1 MKKISSLI
9 LSSAFIFATGLSL
22 AGCSGSSSSN
32 DSLTI
37 RILNLED
44 YIYLHDEKNG
54 YDEEDMTVQFEK
66 EFKKKY
72 GKDIQV
78 IYETSDT
85 NESIYNDLLTGR
97 TKYDLVCTSD
107 YMLQKFVREGLITKL
122 HKPEDEEDEDWLE
135 NYHAYASPVIKQ
147 RLDEIDVSMS
157 DGSVEYLGDY
167 CVGYMWGTLGIL
179 FNPEYEDFAEEADPL
194 NDMASW
200 SAFWDKKYNNT
211 ISIKDSMRD
220 TFAAALMY
228 TYDEELS
235 ELRDNFDATI
245 AELDLAYEVG
255 AITLEQYE
263 EEKAAI
269 EEEYNSVLSE
279 IFNKTDDETLTKVAK
294 SLEELKGNIFG
305 MEVDSGKQ
313 DIVTGKIGVNL
324 AYSGDAVY
332 SIELAAKKGIDLYY
346 SVPTNGA
353 NIWFD
358 GWCIPTDDSRSEEQ
372 FKAAHEFLNF
382 ISDPEYAA
390 KNMDYTGYTPYIGGD
405 IIYEQVLDWYDARTD
420 LIYFYDEKGEY
431 ESDDDRYLS
440 LYYFDEENDE
450 DVEIWYEDCHY
461 EEDAD
466 PDFDGVALYYYPHN
480 DTTQTPI
487 DYKID
492 GKQVYYNDLLV
503 IDPEWEE
510 VDLSYFFSGTLEGYE
525 KAIFYVDYYCE
536 ENQAVGSDFFVQY
549 PSQDV
554 ITRCAV
560 MDDYGETQNIK
571 VLKMWESF
579 KSNALPIW
587 AVIILVL
594 TILLIG
600 TGVTYYFVSKHLKKK
615 LREKRLNEK

>member
-9 LSSAFIFATGLSL
+9 ISSAFIFTTGLSL
-22 AGCSGSSSSN
+22 TSCSGSNSG

-44 YIYLHDEKNG
+44 YIYLNDPKNG
-54 YDEEDMTVQFEK
+54 YTEEDMVDQFASYYK
-66 EFKKKY
+66 ETY

-122 HKPEDEEDEDWLE
+122 HKPNAEGEDDWLT
-135 NYHAYASPVIKQ
+135 NYHAYASPVIKE
-147 RLDEIDVSMS
+147 RLDEIDVMMP
-157 DGSVEYLGDY
+157 DGTTEYLGNY

-179 FNPEYEDFAEEADPL
+179 FNPSYSGFSKDADPL
-194 NDMASW
+194 EDMASW
-200 SAFWDKKYNNT
+200 GALWDSKYNNT

-220 TFAAALMY
+220 TYAAALMY
-228 TYDEELS
+228 TYDEELN
-235 ELRDNFDATI
+235 ELRENYNILLNRIDT
-245 AELDLAYEVG
+245 
-255 AITLEQYE
+255 QYE
-263 EEKAAI
+263 EGAI
-269 EEEYNSVLSE
+269 DEEEYIALVQETANEYNSKVSV
-279 IFNKTDDETLTKVAK
+279 IFNRTDDETLKLVAA

-332 SIELAAKKGIDLYY
+332 SIELAAKKDIDLYY

-372 FKAAHEFLNF
+372 FHAAHEFLNF

-405 IIYEQVLDWYDARTD
+405 TIYEQVLDWYDARTD

-431 ESDDDRYLS
+431 DSDDDRYLS

-461 EEDAD
+461 EAEAD
-466 PDFDGVALYYYPHN
+466 PEFDGVALYYYPNN
-480 DTTQTPI
+480 DTTQKPI

-510 VDLSYFFSGTLEGYE
+510 VDLSYFFEGTLEEYDQ
-525 KAIFYVDYYCE
+525 ALFYVDYYCE
-536 ENQAVGSDFFVQY
+536 DNRAVGSDFFVQY
-549 PSQDV
+549 PSEEV
-554 ITRCAV
+554 IIRCAV
-560 MDDYGETQNIK
+560 MDDYGDTQNIK

-579 KSNALPIW
+579 KSNALPVW
-587 AVIILVL
+587 AVIVLVS
-594 TILLIG
+594 ILLILG
-600 TGVTYYFVSKHLKKK
+600 TGVTYYFVSNHLKKK